1 MKKYSILIFLFIAGV
16 FLSSS
21 ETFASQNA
29 LYDYTYIDCENW
41 SDSTWTWGGVPFDST
56 KPYLS
61 LKKWIESTVAFI
73 NNNGLTDPNWTWAYY
88 THWVFNIHVKWGC
101 FYNWVDW
108 NSINLDF
115 AWYDNDNYLR
125 ISGENWNFVI
135 DNIYFNL
142 TKPNSWNIIF
152 ANTNFWRNDLTGFY
166 FNWYNIVFD
175 SQNWSWIKIRDSLI
189 NINNWQQIM
198 NYNDSYSWNRYYWWH
213 YNNYRPGWFFI
224 ENSLI
229 NAYINSDYW
238 FRLPVFVKN
247 NKINIKNSNKDWLK
261 FSVWFYVAWNNR
273 EWFNYWSTN
282 LIANE
287 IDLGWNNFLTDNTNS
302 SFINNKFTNAWN
314 FTVWTDETNTKYNS
328 FINNQVQANN
338 KVNITNNE
346 SAFNNIF
353 INWFIDTRDQ
363 DNFKR
368 NFSTSES
375 WEKWIWWLF
384 RKDISSVK
392 TINSDY
398 KILYKEI
405 TWNDLPATTNP
416 LFIIVH

>member
-21 ETFASQNA
+21 EAFANQNA
-29 LYDYTYIDCENW
+29 LYDYTYIDCENG
-41 SDSTWTWGGVPFDST
+41 SDSTGTGGGVPFDST

-61 LKKWIESTVAFI
+61 LKKGLESTIAFI
-73 NNNGLTDPNWTWAYY
+73 NNNGLTDPNGTGAYY
-88 THWVFNIHVKWGC
+88 THGVFNIHVKGGC
-101 FYNWVDW
+101 FYNGVDG

-115 AWYDNDNYLR
+115 AGYDNDNYLR
-125 ISGENWNFVI
+125 ISGENGNFVI

-142 TKPNSWNIIF
+142 TKPNSGNIIF

-166 FNWYNIVFD
+166 FSGFNSGYD
-175 SQNWSWIKIRDSLI
+175 SMNGSGIKIRDSLI
-189 NINNWQQIM
+189 NINNGKQIM
-198 NYNDSYSWNRYYWWH
+198 NYNDSYSRQRYCGWY
-213 YNNYRPGWFFI
+213 YNNIRPGGFYI

-238 FRLPVFVKN
+238 FRLPIFVKN
-247 NKINIKNSNKDWLK
+247 NKINIKNSNKDGVK
-261 FSVWFYVAWNNR
+261 FNVGFYVAGNNR
-273 EWFNYWSTN
+273 EGFNYGSTN

-287 IDLGWNNFLTDNTNS
+287 IDLGGNNFLADNTNS
-302 SFINNKFTNAWN
+302 SFINNKFTNAGN
-314 FTVWTDETNTKYNS
+314 FTVGTDETTTKYNA

-338 KVNITNNE
+338 QVNITNNE
-346 SAFNNIF
+346 SAFNNVF
-353 INWFIDTRDQ
+353 INGFIDTRDQ

-368 NFSTSES
+368 NFSGSTNL
-375 WEKWIWWLF
+375 EKGIGWLF

-405 TWNDLPATTNP
+405 TGNDLPATTNP